1 MFILGLC
8 VLGLIYLLF
17 IVMMLVLFII
27 PLRIDE
33 VESKMF
39 KLEWQKPTLIELDKR
54 SGEDVEKQKRNHV

>member
-8 VLGLIYLLF
+8 ILGLIYLLF
-17 IVMMLVLFII
+17 IVMMLALFII
-27 PLRIDE
+27 PSRIDE

-54 SGEDVEKQKRNHV
+54 SGKDVEKQERNHV